1 MVDLTQTRAITI
13 LNVSGPVKCDYKAW
27 LFSPQGCLK
36 GHRNVL
42 GVSGDS
48 VLWKL
53 MF

>member
-1 MVDLTQTRAITI
+1 MM
-13 LNVSGPVKCDYKAW
+13 SKAW

-48 VLWKL
+48 VAMESHVLAL
-53 MF
+53 QD